1 MECFSVK
8 RNHLVGF
15 VVLMFAVAGAW
26 AQTGTTSV
34 RGTVTDK
41 TGATIAGAKVTVSNA
56 GQGLHRE
63 TVTDGTGAYEFLA
76 LSPGGYSLTVESKGF
91 RKFEQKN
98 LQLLVNLP
106 ATVNAALEVGSASET
121 IEVSAQAVTL
131 NTTDASLGVPFT
143 ERQVKELPLEGGSV
157 PELLSLQAG
166 VVYLGNRTDI
176 NLSIDTRSGAVNG
189 AHSDQSNIT
198 LDGVSV
204 NDETQGYAFTSV
216 LPVTQDSVEEFRV
229 TTTNYNADQGRSS
242 GAQVTLITK
251 SGTNAFHGSL
261 FESHR
266 NTITTAGDYFVKQAE
281 IRDGFPNKP
290 LKLLRNVFGGSLG
303 GPILKDR
310 LFFFADYQG
319 FRQREEN
326 SVVRI
331 VPSASMRDG
340 VIFYQCDHTSA
351 TVATD
356 CPGGSVAGQSG
367 KSHKIPA
374 PVTQPDGTIVAYTAL
389 SPGQIT
395 TMDPLN
401 IGPSAVM
408 IPYLRG
414 LPLPNDTSVGDGVN
428 FTGYRFRA
436 PISTTNNW
444 YIARADFKITQNGNH
459 TLFWR
464 GGLKNDIHN
473 DVPYFVGGNPEHS
486 TLDLS
491 RGFSL
496 GYTAI
501 LRPTLINNLRWGFTR
516 QSFGDTGNNTTQ
528 RVVFF
533 RGLNDNSTSN
543 FSSDAVTRSRNFQV
557 PVHNFVDDIS
567 WSKGRH
573 TIQLGGNVAFIRNPR
588 TSQLN
593 SFSDGFTN
601 ASWLD
606 NASLANSGSATDMDP
621 AAFNLPAVDG
631 SFQNNYDYPMIALV
645 GAVTQVD
652 ATYNYLRDGSILP
665 QGSPTKRHFGAD
677 SYELYVQD
685 SYRVKPT
692 LTVNLGLRY
701 SLFSPPWETTG
712 LQVSPTISLGKWFQQ
727 RGANMLKGLPSNLD
741 PLVSFDLSGPANG
754 SKNNWYNWDYK
765 DFGPRVSFAWSPKS
779 SGGLLKSL
787 FGDGGK
793 TSIRGGFGIVY
804 DRIGQGLL
812 TTFDRTGSFGL
823 STTLTNPAG
832 LEDMSTAPRLT
843 GLNTV
848 PTTDNTGATLFLPA
862 PPGKFPQTFP
872 NTLDTGGFAI
882 TWGVD
887 DTVKTPYSYT
897 LDLSVGRELPN
908 NFSIEVSYVGRL
920 SHRLLAQADLA
931 MPLNLVDPKTKVDY
945 FSAATALAK
954 VAKTGVLTQ
963 NVNAAMIGP
972 TAQYWVNMIGPL
984 EGPNPGNGGQG
995 GSYRIKRCTGGA
1007 STGTTDPVQAA
1018 YDLFCGF
1025 NGNETTALFVLD
1037 LLGISDANNVQ
1048 NCGQPATPPNPP
1060 NPPCNPRFF
1069 PVGGANSF
1077 FNSQYSSLY
1086 SWRSIGAANY
1096 HGLQFNLRHR
1106 MSHGIDFTLNYTY
1119 SKSVDLASDAERIGA
1134 WSGLGGEVINS
1145 WQPNALR
1152 GVSDF
1157 DTTHQINANWIIEMP
1172 FGRGKPIG
1180 REAHG
1185 FTEAVIGGWELT
1197 GLTRWTS
1204 GFPVN
1209 ISNGAT
1215 WPTNWQLGGQ
1225 ATRIGPV
1232 KTGVTK
1238 NPDGSVNLF
1247 PDPQGP
1253 TGIDAFRHDFP
1264 GESGMRNVIR
1274 GPGFVGLDLG
1284 LSKRWKMPW
1293 AESQTFQFRWEV
1305 FNVPNFT
1312 RFDVQSITNS
1322 IDQSSSFGKFTG
1334 LLTNPRSMQF
1344 ALRYEF

>member
-1 MECFSVK
+1 MNFSKFGRV
-8 RNHLVGF
+8 F
-15 VVLMFAVAGAW
+15 FAILMACLFAAVSGY

-41 TGATIAGAKVTVSNA
+41 TGALIAGAKVTIVNA
-56 GQGLHRE
+56 AQALHRE
-63 TVTDGTGAYEFLA
+63 TATDGTGGYDFLA
-76 LSPGGYSLTVESKGF
+76 LAPGSYVLTIEAKGF
-91 RKFEQKN
+91 RRFEQKN
-98 LQLLVNLP
+98 LQLQVNLP
-106 ATVNAALEVGSASET
+106 GTVNATLEVGSASES

-131 NTTDASLGVPFT
+131 NTSDASLGVPFT
-143 ERQVKELPLEGGSV
+143 ERQVKELPLEAGNV

-176 NLSIDTRSGAVNG
+176 NLNTDTRSGAVNG

-204 NDETQGYAFTSV
+204 NDETQGFAFTSV

-242 GAQVTLITK
+242 GAQVTLVTK
-251 SGTNAFHGSL
+251 GGTNAFHGSL
-261 FESHR
+261 LESHR
-266 NTITTAGDYFVKQAE
+266 NTLTSAGDYFVKQAE
-281 IRDGFPNKP
+281 ISDGFPNKP

-310 LFFFADYQG
+310 FFFFVNYQG
-319 FRQREEN
+319 ARQREEN

-340 VIFYQCDHTSA
+340 VIFYQCDSTSP

-356 CPGGSVAGQSG
+356 CPGGSVTGLSG
-367 KSHKIPA
+367 KSYNIPA
-374 PVTQPDGTIVAYTAL
+374 PNGTTAFTAL
-389 SPGQIT
+389 SPGRIQ
-395 TMDPLN
+395 TMDPLG
-401 IGPSAVM
+401 IGASGVM
-408 IPYLRG
+408 IPYLRS

-436 PISTTNNW
+436 PISTTRNW

-459 TLFWR
+459 SLFWS
-464 GGLKNDIHN
+464 GGLKNDVHN
-473 DVPYFVGGNPEHS
+473 DVPYFVGDSPEHA

-491 RGFSL
+491 KGFTL

-501 LRPTLINNLRWGFTR
+501 LRPTLISNFRWGFTR
-516 QSFGDTGNNTTQ
+516 QSFGDIGNNATQ
-528 RVVFF
+528 RVIFF

-557 PVHNFVDDIS
+557 PVHNFVDDVS

-573 TIQLGGNVAFIRNPR
+573 TIQFGGNAAIIRNPR
-588 TSQLN
+588 TSQLD
-593 SFSDGFTN
+593 SFSDGVTN

-606 NASLANSGSATDMDP
+606 NAALANTGSTTDMDP
-621 AAFNLPAVDG
+621 AAFGLPAVDS

-652 ATYNYLRDGSILP
+652 AVYNYLKDGSILP
-665 QGSPTKRHFGAD
+665 QGTATKRHFGAD
-677 SYELYVQD
+677 SLELYVQD
-685 SYRVKPT
+685 SYRMKPT
-692 LTVNLGLRY
+692 FTVNLGLRY

-712 LQVSPTISLGKWFQQ
+712 LQVSPTISLGKWFDQ
-727 RGANMLKGLPSNLD
+727 RRANMLKGLPSNLD
-741 PLVSFDLSGPANG
+741 PLVSFDISGPANG
-754 SKNNWYNWDYK
+754 GKHNWYNWDYK
-765 DFGPRVSFAWSPKS
+765 NFGPRVSFAWSPTAKD
-779 SGGLLKSL
+779 GLLRSL
-787 FGDGGK
+787 FGDGSK
-793 TSIRGGFGIVY
+793 TTVRGGFGIVY

-848 PTTDNTGATLFLPA
+848 PQTDNTGAPIFLPA

-872 NTLDTGGFAI
+872 STLDTGGFAI

-897 LDLSVGRELPN
+897 LDFSVGRELPN

-920 SHRLLAQADLA
+920 SHRLLTQADLA
-931 MPLNLVDPKTKVDY
+931 MPLDLVDPKTKVDY

-954 VAKTGVLTQ
+954 TAKAGVLTQ
-963 NVNAAMIGP
+963 NVTAAMIGP
-972 TAQYWVNMIGPL
+972 TAQYWVDMIQSASAA
-984 EGPNPGNGGQG
+984 GGQ
-995 GSYRIKRCTGGA
+995 YRIRRCTGGVT
-1007 STGTTDPVQAA
+1007 TGTTDPVQAA

-1037 LLGISDANNVQ
+1037 LLGIRDFT
-1048 NCGQPATPPNPP
+1048 GKNPP
-1060 NPPCNPRFF
+1060 FF
-1069 PVGGANSF
+1069 PVGGPNSY

-1086 SWRSIGAANY
+1086 AWRSIGAANY
-1096 HGLQFNLRHR
+1096 HGLQVNLHHR
-1106 MSHGIDFTLNYTY
+1106 MSHGVDFTLNYTY
-1119 SKSVDLASDAERIGA
+1119 SKSIDLASDAERIGA
-1134 WSGLGGEVINS
+1134 WGGLGGEVINA

-1157 DTTHQINANWIIEMP
+1157 DTTHQINGNWIIEMP
-1172 FGRGKPIG
+1172 FGRGKLIG
-1180 REAHG
+1180 KDAHG
-1185 FTEAVIGGWELT
+1185 FAEAVIGGWELT

-1209 ISNGAT
+1209 IFNGAT

-1225 ATRIGPV
+1225 ATLIGPV

-1247 PDPQGP
+1247 PNPTGP
-1253 TGIDAFRHDFP
+1253 TGIGAFRHDFP
-1264 GESGMRNVIR
+1264 GESGNRNVIR

-1284 LSKRWKMPW
+1284 LRKRWKMPW
-1293 AESQTFQFRWEV
+1293 AEGQRFLFRWEV

-1312 RFDVQSITNS
+1312 RFDVQSITNG

-1344 ALRYEF
+1344 SVRYEF